1 MEERLDGWAHSP
13 VRLASESRGS
23 PLYRQQC
30 FPMPNPH
37 HDGALQNAS
46 LPYHQTDK
54 GCRRHDQERRAQYS
68 YLKWDLRIKDKDG
81 KKLSESDYRNMTK
94 EEQAECTV
102 RPYLK
107 VYNEWNIDQTNLEE
121 VNKEKYDAILKRFKS
136 EPIKDEVGM
145 YKNEA
150 FDNLLKEQSWVC
162 PIEYEKFNE
171 SAFYSPKET
180 R

>member
-1 MEERLDGWAHSP
+1 
-13 VRLASESRGS
+13 
-23 PLYRQQC
+23 
-30 FPMPNPH
+30 
-37 HDGALQNAS
+37 
-46 LPYHQTDK
+46 
-54 GCRRHDQERRAQYS
+54 
-68 YLKWDLRIKDKDG
+68 
-81 KKLSESDYRNMTK
+81 MTK

-171 SAFYSPKET
+171 SAFYSPKRDQIVVLPKSSSISAIPQRMFSRTEWSFT
-180 R
+180 APPFMRWLTPQVTSHALVVMAS